1 MENLNLYDKDQALK
15 RIEYVKNLNY
25 TDQEYKKNI
34 MKHMFKYKDNAR
46 GLLNSKLPAQ
56 QELFMFDN
64 YGFDNLKTYTLDT
77 LSQNVEY
84 CTVLECDSHEKQIT
98 KVIEYLELRNNE
110 DYIRTLKIFSTK
122 NGYNW
127 YIPVDRLINWID
139 CYMIQKEVFFEF
151 GAGDNPLLFVPH
163 YFTDNVLLMIVNTDN
178 EEEDFDKDLPGI
190 LEVYNKLVNGIISIL
205 GNLPEDRMIDNL
217 FELTVEEVNNNAL
230 KIENLKKEYESFI
243 EKKE

>member
-1 MENLNLYDKDQALK
+1 MDNLNLYDKEHAIK

-25 TDQEYKKNI
+25 TDKEYKKSI
-34 MKHMFKYKDNAR
+34 MKHIFKYKDNAM
-46 GLLNSKLPAQ
+46 GLLNSRLPAQ
-56 QELFMFDN
+56 QELFMFEN
-64 YGFDNLKTYTLDT
+64 YGFDNLKKYTLDT

-84 CTVLECDSHEKQIT
+84 CTILECDSHEKQVT
-98 KVIEYLELRNNE
+98 EVIEYLKLRNNE
-110 DYIRTLKIFSTK
+110 EYIRTLKAFSTK

-127 YIPVDRLINWID
+127 YIPVDSLINWID

-163 YFTDNVLLMIVNTDN
+163 YFTDNVLLMIVSTDN
-178 EEEDFDKDLPGI
+178 ENNDFDSDLTDI

-205 GNLPEDRMIDNL
+205 RSLPEDRMIDNL
-217 FELTVEEVNNNAL
+217 FELTVEEVNNNAE
-230 KIENLKKEYESFI
+230 KIDKLKKEYESFI